1 MVSRIFLLCGSLLG
15 IASIAQGQVGVHV
28 GVTTAYN
35 ATFVLDNGLS
45 EAARYQ
51 PTMTYNWAPIGFNAG
66 IDFSRGFGLSLE
78 SIMAKQGQIYD
89 IINVADQVVGQ
100 RNIQYESLQI
110 PLLMRFMSKG
120 NSGVR
125 GNFNLGPQLSLLT
138 RASEIIQYS
147 ASTQTFPKGA
157 TLPAGASDV
166 KTLPD
171 GSMTASVPAQ
181 SPKELASKEA
191 ESFKNAEFQIAAAFG
206 LDIDLARHF
215 YLTVQAR
222 GNYSVTDL
230 RNEDAI
236 EAIKQGNSS
245 DIFGKRANLMIGI
258 QTGIHYVFGSTRS
271 FKYKGAKA
279 ATK

>member
-1 MVSRIFLLCGSLLG
+1 
-15 IASIAQGQVGVHV
+15 
-28 GVTTAYN
+28 
-35 ATFVLDNGLS
+35 
-45 EAARYQ
+45 
-51 PTMTYNWAPIGFNAG
+51 MTYNWAPIGFNAG